1 MHDFCFTLPYGF
13 VVLLGGVFGF
23 LRKGS
28 TSSLLGGAGSGLLL
42 LLAGKLSLGAY
53 HNGQNSWFAIFLET
67 VVSLALTVVMGQRY
81 KTTGKFMPP
90 GLVFFIGGVMTMF
103 YFYKIA
109 TGGNHIVKKDK
120 PS

>member
-13 VVLLGGVFGF
+13 VLLIGGLIGF

-42 LLAGKLSLGAY
+42 LLAGKLSLGSF
-53 HNGQNSWFAIFLET
+53 HKGQNNWFAFALET
-67 VVSLALTVVMGQRY
+67 VVSLVVTVVMGQRF

-90 GLVFFIGGVMTMF
+90 GLVFCIGGAMTIF
-103 YFYKIA
+103 YFYRIA
-109 TGGNHIVKKDK
+109 TGGNPIVKKDK